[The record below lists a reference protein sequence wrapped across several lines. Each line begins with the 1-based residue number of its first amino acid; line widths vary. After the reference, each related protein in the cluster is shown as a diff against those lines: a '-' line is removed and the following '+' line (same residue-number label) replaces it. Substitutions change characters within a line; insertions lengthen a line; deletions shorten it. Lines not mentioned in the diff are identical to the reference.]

1 MQIWQLYRAKNG
13 TLNQGQRM
21 EYLMA
26 RLSLQINHAVGGD
39 AAISDFLRYHEQPE
53 ADINDVSKLMG
64 VKQVNNRGK

>member
-1 MQIWQLYRAKNG
+1 MRTWQLYRAKNG

-26 RLSLQINHAVGGD
+26 RLSLQVNHAAGGD
-39 AAISDFLRYHEQPE
+39 AEISAYLRYHEQPE

>member
-1 MQIWQLYRAKNG
+1 VQTWQLYRAKNG

-39 AAISDFLRYHEQPE
+39 AEIGAFLRYHEQPE
-53 ADINDVSKLMG
+53 ADINDVSKIMG

>member
-1 MQIWQLYRAKNG
+1 VQIWQLYRAKNG
-13 TLNQGQRM
+13 TLNHGQRL

-39 AAISDFLRYHEQPE
+39 AAIGDFLRYHEQPE

>member
-1 MQIWQLYRAKNG
+1 VQTWQLYRAKNG

-26 RLSLQINHAVGGD
+26 RLSLQINRAVGGD
-39 AAISDFLRYHEQPE
+39 SEIGAFLRYHEQPE
-53 ADINDVSKLMG
+53 ADISDVSKLMG